1 MKKLALIRSCAM
13 IILLLTGSGYSGEV
27 VYYYHTDPA
36 GTPLAMTDS
45 SGNVVWRADYLPFGE
60 ENLITGT
67 TENDI
72 KFVGKEQDRETGLYY
87 FGARYMEPMIG
98 RFISPDPLGPV
109 DPTTGKVDPKALLNP
124 QRLNR
129 YAYSLNNPYK
139 YIDPDGKWP
148 AIVIDIHQRSIKRIL
163 TNLSLHEKNIL
174 NQQQRVMDISPRYA
188 DPNMHGLAESGQTSL
203 QAWEG
208 ANNFVRSE
216 LTLARELE
224 GRGQHDD
231 ALIHLGN
238 AMHTMQDATSP
249 VHEGYQQDP
258 HGFGYVSH
266 LAGEAFEGNRGP
278 ALDAMTQRAW
288 DIFRSNEPIPK
299 EVLPRP

>member
-13 IILLLTGSGYSGEV
+13 IMFLLTGSGYSGEV

-67 TENDI
+67 TENDL

-98 RFISPDPLGPV
+98 RFISTDPVGPV
-109 DPTTGKVDPKALLNP
+109 DPRTGKVDQKALLNP

-129 YAYSLNNPYK
+129 YTYSLNNPYK

-148 AIVIDIHQRSIKRIL
+148 TKINEIHQASINRVL
-163 TNLSLHEKNIL
+163 TSLSPYERKIL
-174 NQQQRVMDISPRYA
+174 NQQQGVIDISPKYA
-188 DPNMHGLAESGQTSL
+188 DPNMHGLARIGQTPD

-208 ANNFVRSE
+208 ANNFVCSE

-224 GRGQHDD
+224 GKGQHED

-238 AMHTMQDATSP
+238 AMHTMQDTTSP

-258 HGFGYVSH
+258 HGIGILVHFT
-266 LAGEAFEGNRGP
+266 GEQLEGNKRP
-278 ALDAMTQRAW
+278 AHDAMTQRAW
-288 DIFRSNEPIPK
+288 DIFKSNEPVPK